1 MEFEKKIIKVDDLCE
16 RFDEKCSR
24 RAVLNDL
31 AKKSKKTT
39 GWFYKYI
46 YNIEIISIAVISI
59 ILFILLSCLND
70 SGLYVG
76 KILNR
81 LCFAEKNV
89 YIFYMIFLLFYT
101 VIVLVV
107 MSVGEYFLGE
117 KILKEYSN
125 LDKDNYEKKYIFL
138 RKTSEMIRDILEDDK
153 NISEIEQFALKNAGY
168 EVSAFATASD
178 FENALTKEH
187 PDLIIMDIMLPDR
200 DGLSVLK
207 DVRAEQ
213 STAKLPVIMVTAKT
227 SEMDKVKG
235 LDQGA
240 DDYMTKPFGIMELI
254 SRVKAL
260 LRRANVS
267 GGSHI
272 YSFDGITMDDAK
284 HQVLVD
290 GQETE
295 LTYKE
300 YQLLKMLIQNSGIV
314 LQRSQILDRVWGI
327 DYEGESRTL
336 DMHIKTLRRKIGEKG
351 NLIQT
356 VRNVGY
362 TMNYRKDK

>member
-1 MEFEKKIIKVDDLCE
+1 M
-16 RFDEKCSR
+16 
-24 RAVLNDL
+24 
-31 AKKSKKTT
+31 
-39 GWFYKYI
+39 
-46 YNIEIISIAVISI
+46 
-59 ILFILLSCLND
+59 
-70 SGLYVG
+70 G
-76 KILNR
+76 KI
-81 LCFAEKNV
+81 
-89 YIFYMIFLLFYT
+89 Y
-101 VIVLVV
+101 
-107 MSVGEYFLGE
+107 
-117 KILKEYSN
+117 
-125 LDKDNYEKKYIFL
+125 
-138 RKTSEMIRDILEDDK
+138 ILEDDK

-178 FENALTKEH
+178 FEKALTKEH

-267 GGSHI
+267 SGGQI

-284 HQVLVD
+284 HQVLID

-336 DMHIKTLRRKIGEKG
+336 DMHIKTLRRKMGEKG

-362 TMNYRKDK
+362 TLNYRKDK